1 MNVFIPV
8 EDVGKAIEFY
18 GLPVRFRDGDRFALL
33 EGGIGLAGPD
43 EHLTGSTAVCLKTE
57 DLARAV
63 QDLLDRGG
71 ALVRG
76 PEAGPHETR
85 AVLRDPSGNLFV
97 LYSPGGSR

>member
-1 MNVFIPV
+1 MD
-8 EDVGKAIEFY
+8 DVGKAIEFY

-43 EHLTGSTAVCLKTE
+43 EHLTDATAVCLKVA
-57 DLARAV
+57 DVAPAV
-63 QDLLDRGG
+63 RDLLDRGG

-97 LYSPGGSR
+97 LYSSGGSR

>member
-33 EGGIGLAGPD
+33 EGGIGLTGPA